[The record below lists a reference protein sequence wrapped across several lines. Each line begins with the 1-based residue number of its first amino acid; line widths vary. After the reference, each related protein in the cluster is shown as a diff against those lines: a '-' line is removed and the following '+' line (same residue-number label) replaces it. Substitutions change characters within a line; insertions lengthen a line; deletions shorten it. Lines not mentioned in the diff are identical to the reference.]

1 MTYPLLSVA
10 FLALAAAV
18 LAAGLARTPDRARVA
33 ERWLVPALVAG
44 VVLVVLT
51 GVFDNLMIA
60 AGLMT
65 YASGAISGLHLGL
78 VPVEDLA
85 YPVAGLLL
93 LPGLWLLLQRT
104 AEGSPPDSVQA
115 DSEQAGSE
123 QAGSVQA
130 GTRRS
135 DRTSRDRS
143 SR

>member
-18 LAAGLARTPDRARVA
+18 VAAGLARTPDRARLA
-33 ERWLVPALVAG
+33 ARWGVPALVAG

-51 GVFDNLMIA
+51 VVFDNLMIA

-65 YASGAISGLHLGL
+65 YASGAISGLRLGL
-78 VPVEDLA
+78 VPIEDLA

-93 LPGLWLLLQRT
+93 LPGLWLLLQRRPD
-104 AEGSPPDSVQA
+104 APAPDSGQG
-115 DSEQAGSE
+115 DSEQAG
-123 QAGSVQA
+123 
-130 GTRRS
+130 TRCS
-135 DRTSRDRS
+135 DRTSTDRPSRDRS